1 MIGDDGAGASG
12 EGLAKEGLRAAGKV
26 GLGRAG
32 LRRAGL
38 GGAALGGAALG
49 GAGSGEES
57 SGGEGL
63 GGAVSDARFQLQD
76 LRMMFVV
83 SETAGELLVVDL
95 AGSLPAR
102 RVSRLMAVSLLKM
115 RILLTWRFLSSLS
128 TWRLTNKSP
137 SISGSSRNRFARTMR
152 ANQRRF
158 SMRVSTT
165 GPTTASA
172 WVRRRAI
179 SCRMGDFAR
188 KCEALK
194 RAVLREQRG

>member
-1 MIGDDGAGASG
+1 VIGDDGAGASG
-12 EGLAKEGLRAAGKV
+12 EGLAKERLRGEGLRAAGRV

-32 LRRAGL
+32 L
-38 GGAALGGAALG
+38 G
-49 GAGSGEES
+49 GAGLRRVG

-76 LRMMFVV
+76 LRMMFAV
-83 SETAGELLVVDL
+83 SETAGESLVVVVDL
-95 AGSLPAR
+95 AGSSPAR

-115 RILLTWRFLSSLS
+115 RILLTWRFLSSFS

-137 SISGSSRNRFARTMR
+137 SISGSSRNRFARTTR
-152 ANQRRF
+152 ASQRRF

-172 WVRRRAI
+172 WARIRAI
-179 SCRMGDFAR
+179 SCWMDGFAR

-194 RAVLREQRG
+194 RAVLREQQG

>member
-1 MIGDDGAGASG
+1 MIGEDGAGVSG
-12 EGLAKEGLRAAGKV
+12 EGLARKRLREEGLGEEGLRAAERFGSR
-26 GLGRAG
+26 GMG
-32 LRRAGL
+32 LRRAGF
-38 GGAALGGAALG
+38 G
-49 GAGSGEES
+49 GAGLGRVGSGGEG

-63 GGAVSDARFQLQD
+63 GGAVSDARFHLQD

-83 SETAGELLVVDL
+83 SETAGKSLVVVVDL

-137 SISGSSRNRFARTMR
+137 SISGSSRARFARTTR
-152 ANQRRF
+152 ASQRRF

-165 GPTTASA
+165 GPTIASA
-172 WVRRRAI
+172 WARRRAI
-179 SCRMGDFAR
+179 SC
-188 KCEALK
+188 
-194 RAVLREQRG
+194 

>member
-12 EGLAKEGLRAAGKV
+12 EGLAKEGLRGEGLRAAGRV
-26 GLGRAG
+26 GLRGAGLGRV
-32 LRRAGL
+32 
-38 GGAALGGAALG
+38 
-49 GAGSGEES
+49 GSGEES

-76 LRMMFVV
+76 LRMMFAV
-83 SETAGELLVVDL
+83 SETAGESLAVVVDL

-115 RILLTWRFLSSLS
+115 RILLTWRFLSSFS

-137 SISGSSRNRFARTMR
+137 SISGSSRNRFARTTR

-172 WVRRRAI
+172 WARIRAI
-179 SCRMGDFAR
+179 SCWMCGFAR
-188 KCEALK
+188 NCEALM

>member
-12 EGLAKEGLRAAGKV
+12 EGLAKEGLRGEGLRAA
-26 GLGRAG
+26 GRAG
-32 LRRAGL
+32 LRGAGL
-38 GGAALGGAALG
+38 GGAGLRRV
-49 GAGSGEES
+49 GSGEES

-76 LRMMFVV
+76 LRMMFAV
-83 SETAGELLVVDL
+83 SETAGESLAVVVDL
-95 AGSLPAR
+95 AGSSPAR

-115 RILLTWRFLSSLS
+115 RILLTWRFLSSFS

-137 SISGSSRNRFARTMR
+137 SISGSSRNRFARTTR
-152 ANQRRF
+152 ASQRRF

-172 WVRRRAI
+172 WARIRAI
-179 SCRMGDFAR
+179 SCWMCGFAR

>member
-1 MIGDDGAGASG
+1 
-12 EGLAKEGLRAAGKV
+12 V
-26 GLGRAG
+26 
-32 LRRAGL
+32 
-38 GGAALGGAALG
+38 
-49 GAGSGEES
+49 GSGEES

-63 GGAVSDARFQLQD
+63 GGAVSDAKFQLQD
-76 LRMMFVV
+76 LRMMFAV
-83 SETAGELLVVDL
+83 SETAGESLAVVVDL

-115 RILLTWRFLSSLS
+115 RILLTWRFLSSFS

-137 SISGSSRNRFARTMR
+137 SISGSSRNRFARTTR

-172 WVRRRAI
+172 WARIRAI
-179 SCRMGDFAR
+179 SCWMDGFAR

>member
-1 MIGDDGAGASG
+1 MIGDDGAGVSG
-12 EGLAKEGLRAAGKV
+12 EVLARERLRGEGLRAAGRV

-32 LRRAGL
+32 LGRV
-38 GGAALGGAALG
+38 
-49 GAGSGEES
+49 GSGEES

-83 SETAGELLVVDL
+83 SETAGESLVVVDL

-137 SISGSSRNRFARTMR
+137 SISGSSRARFARTTR

-172 WVRRRAI
+172 WARRRAI
-179 SCRMGDFAR
+179 SCWMCGFAR